1 VFKDSSALVNDQ
13 SRVATESLKRDESL
27 SRQEIVQFRP
37 VQVCLPYESRH
48 SIVLINI
55 IIEFFDESTLSSK
68 SAAIEMVM
76 AADRHLD
83 ISALNPSQMN

>member
-1 VFKDSSALVNDQ
+1 
-13 SRVATESLKRDESL
+13 
-27 SRQEIVQFRP
+27 